1 MTDMK
6 RILASAGICLAMA
19 VSCTNSPCS
28 LIRVQALDK
37 ILHTDTLFEECRDTI
52 EVARGENA
60 VAQFVFSSELPVS
73 DINVRVYSRDLGK
86 IKYGWVHDVL
96 NTSASAGADDLITTP
111 DNMYPDPIFD
121 DFEENID
128 SCGHGTLVADVC
140 IPRDAKPGIHRIRV
154 NVFGTAGG
162 RRIRTSKTV
171 PVLVYPVTLPEE
183 QSLKVVNW
191 YTPVALNY
199 LDGHPEQSVEI
210 PSERYLDLLKLV
222 AEAGAEYGQNCWL
235 VRQNPDVN
243 LNADSTDFILDFS
256 AFDRTVEMLIEH
268 GNLKYLCL
276 PHIGDHAPGVP
287 WTEAMMFNII
297 TVQDKRIVRDFV
309 PHSDPRL
316 EPFLYKYFSQWE
328 AHVQEKGWTGFCYQ
342 HVADEPDYKDTP
354 SQKSWSYVAGIV
366 KKAAPSFRIIDAS
379 YEIVENQDVS
389 VVVLGENIATMPAV
403 PDGSERWMYTC
414 CIPQGNFAN
423 RYVQQPLLKTR
434 ILHWMNFKY
443 NECGYLH
450 WGFNYWNYSNSND
463 PLHDVTPCYGWPG
476 GDCFVAYPG
485 IGKIY
490 PSIRL
495 LAMRD
500 GIRDYELL
508 KMVEAEDPD
517 LARQLCDEM
526 IYGPDRY
533 NCDIDH
539 FLGLRHAILEYLSK

>member
-1 MTDMK
+1 M
-6 RILASAGICLAMA
+6 RLFLASAGLCLAMT
-19 VSCTNSPCS
+19 VSCTVSPCS
-28 LIRVQALDK
+28 LVRVQALDK
-37 ILHTDTLFEECRDTI
+37 ILHTDTVFEECRDTI

-60 VAQFVFSSELPVS
+60 VVQLVFCSEMPAGNLELRVSATGLGEISS
-73 DINVRVYSRDLGK
+73 
-86 IKYGWVHDVL
+86 GWVHDVL
-96 NTSASAGADDLITTP
+96 NTSSAAGADDLITTP

-121 DFEENID
+121 DFEEGLD
-128 SCGHGTLVADVC
+128 SCGHKTLITDVF
-140 IPRDAKPGIHRIRV
+140 IPRDARPGIYRIRV
-154 NVFGTAGG
+154 KVLGTVGG
-162 RRIRTSKTV
+162 RRIRTSRTV
-171 PVLVYPVTLPEE
+171 PVRVYPVTLPEE

-199 LDGHPEQSVEI
+199 LDGHPEI
-210 PSERYLDLLKLV
+210 PMEVPSRRYLDLLKLV
-222 AEAGAEYGQNCWL
+222 AEAGAKYGQNCWL
-235 VRQNPDVN
+235 IRENPQVT
-243 LNADSTDFILDFS
+243 LNEDSTDFVLDFTD
-256 AFDRTVEMLIEH
+256 FDRTVQMLIEH

-309 PHSDPRL
+309 PHTDPRL

-328 AHVQEKGWTGFCYQ
+328 AHVQEKGWTHFCYQ
-342 HVADEPDYKDTP
+342 HVADEPDYKGTP
-354 SQKSWSYVAGIV
+354 SQQSWSYVAGIV

-389 VVVLGENIATMPAV
+389 VVVLGENISSMPAI
-403 PDGSERWMYTC
+403 PEGSERWMYTC

-434 ILHWMNFKY
+434 VIHWLNFKY

-450 WGFNYWNYSNSND
+450 WGFNYWNYSNGND
-463 PLHDVTPCYGWPG
+463 PIHDATPCYGWPG

-485 IGKIY
+485 NGKIY

-508 KMVEAEDPD
+508 KMVESKDAAM
-517 LARQLCDEM
+517 ARKLCDEM
-526 IYGPDRY
+526 VYGPDSY
-533 NCDIDH
+533 NCETAH
-539 FLGLRHAILEYLSK
+539 FLNLRHRILKYLAE